1 MKIMDMFYK
10 RRKSS
15 VGLDIRNNSV
25 ICTELTSSPNGYRL
39 IGLGEAPIEGTTQD
53 AKTGAIR
60 KAFENGKLRP
70 KYVNVALS
78 GPSTVV
84 RYIELPKMTDAELA
98 NAIEYETEKYIPFKI
113 DEVEFDFQ
121 RLEPQESKGENLM
134 VLLVAAKKEDIE
146 GVLNLAKEVG
156 CELGVI
162 DVRPISIVNCFEV
175 CGPSVEEGEVI
186 SLVDIGLEYAN
197 LNILWGKTPYFTREI
212 PVKGV
217 VKEAKDKDLSQE
229 GPEGEGVKSALMELI
244 NEVRLSFDHFESQ
257 TEKSVSSIYMSG
269 EGASIKGLESFLSD
283 QMGIG
288 VKPWSPLEGL
298 EIDKEKVNEESLKRL
313 AGSIAVSIGLG
324 IKPFL

>member
-1 MKIMDMFYK
+1 MKIIDMFYK
-10 RRKSS
+10 RRRSG
-15 VGLDIRNNSV
+15 VGLDIRDNSV
-25 ICTELTSSPNGYRL
+25 ICTELLSTPNGYRL
-39 IGLGEAPIEGTTQD
+39 IGLGEASISGTTQD
-53 AKTGAIR
+53 AKIEAI
-60 KAFENGKLRP
+60 KGAFENGKFRP
-70 KYVNVALS
+70 KHVNVALS

-98 NAIEYETEKYIPFKI
+98 NAIEYEVEKYIPFKI

-146 GVLNLAKEVG
+146 GALNLAKEVG
-156 CELGVI
+156 CELGAI
-162 DVRPISIVNCFEV
+162 DVMPISILNCFEV
-175 CGPSVEEGEVI
+175 CGPSIEMGEVI
-186 SLVDIGLEYAN
+186 TLVDIGLEYAN

-212 PVKGV
+212 PVKGM

-229 GPEGEGVKSALMELI
+229 TSEEVRSRLMELI

-257 TEKSVSSIYMSG
+257 TEKSVNSIYISG

-283 QMGIG
+283 HLGIK
-288 VKPWSPLEGL
+288 VKSWNPLEGL
-298 EIDKEKVNEESLKRL
+298 EIDKEKVNEETLAQL

-324 IKPFL
+324 IRI